1 MTLITKKIKDFFVYF
16 VYKTAVKYSIKN
28 NIINLLCVF
37 IFIALPST
45 INAHQYKLGDLEIID
60 PWARTTPK
68 NTKVGSGYLYIIN
81 HSDTPDRLIAISTNG
96 AKETEIH
103 SMSVTNNIMEMKKT
117 PNGIEIPG
125 NGEITLKPGGN
136 HIMFIGLS
144 QPFQQNEKI
153 NAKLIFEKAGIIE
166 VDFLVKTIGATFPSK

>member
-1 MTLITKKIKDFFVYF
+1 MTLITKRIKDFF

-28 NIINLLCVF
+28 NIMNLLCVF

-45 INAHQYKLGDLEIID
+45 INAHQSKYKLGDLEIID

-103 SMSVTNNIMEMKKT
+103 SMSVTNNIMEMKKI

-125 NGEITLKPGGN
+125 NGEIILKPGGN
-136 HIMFIGLS
+136 HIMFIGFS

-153 NAKLIFEKAGIIE
+153 SAKLIFEKAGIIE
-166 VDFLVKTIGATFPSK
+166 VDFLVKATGAAFPSK